1 MQFSAFLFNPIIRV
15 YTLRALLLVAL
26 AVIAL
31 EWGTL
36 VNFGQKWRI
45 AVQWTLPSMGL
56 GCLIV
61 VHHIS
66 ALFATQ
72 KLIAVVDLFLNISE
86 IICAIV
92 LIVLNETSDILK
104 ILYVIG
110 LQDVSL
116 LNPILISLLN
126 PILNRI
132 LKSLILILL
141 TATATFRIATF
152 RASPDRFWRQKFGFL
167 GCCPPANP
175 PYTPSRIL
183 LNRSL
188 ARPLVRG
195 EFWGIILLR
204 ALILSGIVLGF
215 PVFAVYSIIYSPLRT
230 HIRSDT
236 FTDRLGHP
244 WEIVYPT
251 EGAITV
257 IYNPFPSEN
266 NFIANVTASGWDNI
280 AVACPSVL
288 TSRSDT
294 RDLPSCWDF
303 GCFYQVAKCPVSWDQ
318 TTNIT
323 VSLSFSPQNALF
335 PIYILPGQGDINDV
349 FTFTDRIPVL
359 RGSRLFVCMTWTSRR
374 IISKPSSLLSAPFD
388 VTYLIQIS
396 WCLKLMYHQPWR
408 TVQHMEVNTL
418 LNINHLEASEPFSST
433 VTLVPR
439 ENYPTKWVQESTATP
454 LDGISKVGG
463 LWTFVE
469 GVFVLLF
476 GANVI
481 YFAFGRR
488 PLTALGIVHLFQ
500 RRGLIKQWHEDF
512 PALHDEGGRPGD
524 ASAGIVAFIRERLV
538 DLDPVEGQ
546 DGKDATTD
554 DLEAQN
560 GEQNSENQADCAP
573 QSPRSMEGDVL
584 LNPVHNESSTP
595 FSGLNP
601 SRKYLIQ
608 AGYRLDDVPLT
619 D

>member
-1 MQFSAFLFNPIIRV
+1 MDAIPM
-15 YTLRALLLVAL
+15 
-26 AVIAL
+26 
-31 EWGTL
+31 G
-36 VNFGQKWRI
+36 
-45 AVQWTLPSMGL
+45 WT
-56 GCLIV
+56 
-61 VHHIS
+61 
-66 ALFATQ
+66 Q
-72 KLIAVVDLFLNISE
+72 EDL
-86 IICAIV
+86 
-92 LIVLNETSDILK
+92 
-104 ILYVIG
+104 
-110 LQDVSL
+110 SL
-116 LNPILISLLN
+116 LNPF
-126 PILNRI
+126 PNRI

-141 TATATFRIATF
+141 TATATFRIAAF
-152 RASPDRFWRQKFGFL
+152 RASPDRFWRQKFAFL

-175 PYTPSRIL
+175 PYTPWRIL

-195 EFWGIILLR
+195 ECWGIILLR
-204 ALILSGIVLGF
+204 ALFLSGIVLGF

-236 FTDRLGHP
+236 FTDRLEQP
-244 WEIVYPT
+244 WEAVYPT
-251 EGAITV
+251 EGAIIV
-257 IYNPFPSEN
+257 IQNPFPNEN
-266 NFIANVTASGWDNI
+266 DFVANVTASDFDNI

-288 TSRSDT
+288 TSGSD
-294 RDLPSCWDF
+294 SCWDF
-303 GCFYQVAKCPVSWDQ
+303 GCFYQVAKCPEGWDSYK
-318 TTNIT
+318 NIT
-323 VSLSFSPQNALF
+323 VSVTVFPQSVP
-335 PIYILPGQGDINDV
+335 PITHVLPGQGDINDV
-349 FTFTDRIPVL
+349 FTFTDPIPVL
-359 RGSRLFVCMTWTSRR
+359 PGSHLFAYMRWTNRR
-374 IISKPSSLLSAPFD
+374 IVSKPSSLLSAPFN
-388 VTYLIQIS
+388 
-396 WCLKLMYHQPWR
+396 PWR

-418 LNINHLEASEPFSST
+418 LNINQLEASEPFSST
-433 VTLVPR
+433 VTFVPR
-439 ENYPTKWVQESTATP
+439 VNFPMKWVQESAATP

-512 PALHDEGGRPGD
+512 PALNDEGGRPGD

-546 DGKDATTD
+546 DGKDAATD
-554 DLEAQN
+554 DLEAQK

-601 SRKYLIQ
+601 SRGYLIQ

>member
-1 MQFSAFLFNPIIRV
+1 MRV
-15 YTLRALLLVAL
+15 YTLRALLLVTL

-31 EWGTL
+31 ELRTL
-36 VNFGQKWRI
+36 VTFGQNWRI
-45 AVQWTLPSMGL
+45 AVQWTFPFMGL
-56 GCLIV
+56 GCFIV

-66 ALFATQ
+66 ALFANQ

-92 LIVLNETSDILK
+92 LMVETPDAG
-104 ILYVIG
+104 G
-110 LQDVSL
+110 LIDAIPMEWTQDELSL
-116 LNPILISLLN
+116 LNPS
-126 PILNRI
+126 LNRI
-132 LKSLILILL
+132 SKSPIFILL
-141 TATATFRIATF
+141 AATATFRIATI
-152 RASPDRFWRQKFGFL
+152 RASPDRFWRQKFAFL

-175 PYTPSRIL
+175 PYTPWRIL

-195 EFWGIILLR
+195 EFGGIILLR

-230 HIRSDT
+230 HIRTDT
-236 FTDRLGHP
+236 FTDRLEQP

-251 EGAITV
+251 EGAIIV
-257 IYNPFPSEN
+257 IN
-266 NFIANVTASGWDNI
+266 NAFDVGYDSINDFIANVTASDLDNI
-280 AVACPSVL
+280 VVACPSVL
-288 TSRSDT
+288 DRTNF
-294 RDLPSCWDF
+294 PSCWDF
-303 GCFYQVAKCPVSWDQ
+303 GCSYQVAKCPEGWNRYTS
-318 TTNIT
+318 IT
-323 VSLSFSPQNALF
+323 VSLTVSPRNGPL
-335 PIYILPGQGDINDV
+335 IIHVLPGQGDINDL
-349 FTFTDRIPVL
+349 FTFTDPIPVL
-359 RGSRLFVCMTWTSRR
+359 PGSHLFAYMRWTSRR
-374 IISKPSSLLSAPFD
+374 IISKPSSLLSAPFN
-388 VTYLIQIS
+388 VTYLIQMS
-396 WCLKLMYHQPWR
+396 WRLKLTYHQPWR

-418 LNINHLEASEPFSST
+418 LNINHLEAIEPFSST
-433 VTLVPR
+433 VTFVPR
-439 ENYPTKWVQESTATP
+439 INYPMKWVQESAATT

-463 LWTFVE
+463 LWTFIE

-538 DLDPVEGQ
+538 DLDPVEGP
-546 DGKDATTD
+546 DGKDAVTD
-554 DLEAQN
+554 DLEAQM

-584 LNPVHNESSTP
+584 LNPVHNGSSTP

-601 SRKYLIQ
+601 SRGYLIQ
-608 AGYRLDDVPLT
+608 AGYRLDDVPLI